1 MVEIENEVNISIDL
15 ISLGIGVD
23 DIIEVMLRKFD
34 IVKLEL
40 IEVSFFI
47 EFSQYF
53 LDLENNI

>member
-1 MVEIENEVNISIDL
+1 MFDLMVGIENEVNISIDL

-47 EFSQYF
+47 EFS
-53 LDLENNI
+53 

>member
-1 MVEIENEVNISIDL
+1 MFDLMVGIENEVNISIDL
-15 ISLGIGVD
+15 VSLGIGVD

-47 EFSQYF
+47 EFS
-53 LDLENNI
+53 

>member
-1 MVEIENEVNISIDL
+1 MVGIENEVNISSDL
-15 ISLGIGVD
+15 VSLGIGVD

>member
-1 MVEIENEVNISIDL
+1 MVGIENEVNISIDL

-47 EFSQYF
+47 EFS
-53 LDLENNI
+53 

>member
-1 MVEIENEVNISIDL
+1 MVGIENEVNISNDL
-15 ISLGIGVD
+15 VSLGICVD
-23 DIIEVMLRKFD
+23 DIIEVVLRKFD

>member
-1 MVEIENEVNISIDL
+1 MVGIENEVNISIDL

>member
-1 MVEIENEVNISIDL
+1 MFDLMVGIENEVNISIDL

-40 IEVSFFI
+40 IKVSFFI
-47 EFSQYF
+47 EFS
-53 LDLENNI
+53 

>member
-1 MVEIENEVNISIDL
+1 MFNLMVGIENEVNISIDL

-47 EFSQYF
+47 EFS
-53 LDLENNI
+53 

>member
-1 MVEIENEVNISIDL
+1 MFDLMVGIENEVNISIDL

-23 DIIEVMLRKFD
+23 DIIEVVLRKFD

-47 EFSQYF
+47 EFS
-53 LDLENNI
+53 

>member
-1 MVEIENEVNISIDL
+1 MVGIENEVNISIDL
-15 ISLGIGVD
+15 VSLGIGVD
-23 DIIEVMLRKFD
+23 DIIEVVLRKFD

-40 IEVSFFI
+40 REVSFFI

>member
-1 MVEIENEVNISIDL
+1 MVGIENEVNISIDL

-23 DIIEVMLRKFD
+23 DIIEVVLRKFD

-47 EFSQYF
+47 EFS
-53 LDLENNI
+53 

>member
-1 MVEIENEVNISIDL
+1 MVGIENEVNISSDL
-15 ISLGIGVD
+15 VSLGIGVD
-23 DIIEVMLRKFD
+23 DIIEVVLRKFD

>member
-1 MVEIENEVNISIDL
+1 MFDLMVGIENEVNISIDL

-40 IEVSFFI
+40 REVSFFI
-47 EFSQYF
+47 EFS
-53 LDLENNI
+53 